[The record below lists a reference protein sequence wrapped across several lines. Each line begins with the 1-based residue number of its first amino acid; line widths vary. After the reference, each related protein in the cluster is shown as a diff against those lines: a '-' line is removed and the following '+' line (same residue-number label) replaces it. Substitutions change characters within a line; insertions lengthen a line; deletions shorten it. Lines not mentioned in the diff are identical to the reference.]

1 MNSLERKE
9 KRYLRRYARRK
20 CNNEIRNIVSG
31 NIKDVFNFENVY
43 SNAKKCTRNVGYK
56 KSTIN
61 FKLHM
66 FSIVGR
72 TCIDIKEEN
81 YKFGKTYSFVINE
94 RGKTRNIDAPLIND
108 RLVHKVI
115 LK

>member
-72 TCIDIKEEN
+72 TCLDIKENN
-81 YKFGKTYSFVINE
+81 YSW
-94 RGKTRNIDAPLIND
+94 
-108 RLVHKVI
+108 
-115 LK
+115 